1 MASIRDRLISMHIRR
16 KSQRGQGMVEY
27 ALILLLIALV
37 VILLVTLLG
46 HQTSNLYSDV
56 QNSLPAN
63 N

>member
-1 MASIRDRLISMHIRR
+1 MLVRR

-27 ALILLLIALV
+27 ALILLLIVLV
-37 VILLVTLLG
+37 LILLVTLLG